1 MKYRNIKILLL
12 SAVMILTVYGC
23 SKHRGFKKTD
33 DGLYYK
39 FHVKGDDTTTVKA
52 GMVLN
57 LKLKYS
63 INDSVLFNSADIPQD
78 FMLPL
83 NEPSYKGDL
92 YSGLAMMKPGDSAT
106 FITSADS
113 FFLKTI
119 KMPQLPDSTYKGK
132 DIIFD
137 VKLISAKTQQQM
149 EAEYKVKLDEMKSKE
164 QSSLENYL
172 KSANIT
178 VAPLPSGLYYIETQK
193 GNGQKPKKGDYAK
206 LHFKV
211 STIDGKVLYSSY
223 DQGQPMMWEIGQD
236 FDNKGVTEAL
246 NLMSKGTKASIIVPS
261 SLAFG
266 EQGRGQMVPPYTTL
280 LYDLELTDIVSK
292 AQLDKENAEKEKK
305 AAIEKE
311 QAKKQELSI
320 LDNYLKT
327 NKISVK
333 PTASGLYFIEIKKG
347 TGQQAATGKTV
358 KVHYTGTLLNGT
370 KFDSSVDRKQPF
382 EFTIGKGEVIP
393 GWDEG
398 IAMMK
403 EGGKAK
409 LIVPSRLAYGENG
422 RMPTIPPSAT
432 LIFDVELIDVK

>member
-1 MKYRNIKILLL
+1 MKYRNIYLMLL
-12 SAVMILTVYGC
+12 SAVMIFTVTGC
-23 SKHRGFKKTD
+23 SKHRGFKKSD

-39 FHVKGDDTTTVKA
+39 FHVRGDDTTTLKT

-63 INDSVLFNSADIPQD
+63 INDSVLFNSADIEQD

-92 YSGLAMMKPGDSAT
+92 YAGLAMMKPGDSAT

-119 KMPQLPDSTYKGK
+119 RMPSLPDSAFIGK
-132 DIIFD
+132 EIFFD
-137 VKLISAKTQQQM
+137 VKLISAKTQEQL

-164 QSSLENYL
+164 EATLAQYL
-172 KSANIT
+172 KSNNVT
-178 VAPLPSGLYYIETQK
+178 VAPLPSGLYYIETKK
-193 GNGQKPKKGDYAK
+193 GTGIKPKTGDFGK

-211 STIDGKVLYSSY
+211 STIDGNVLYSSFE
-223 DQGQPMMWEIGQD
+223 QGEPMMWENGKE

-246 NLMSKGTKASIIVPS
+246 SIMSKGSKASIIVPS

-280 LYDLELTDIVSK
+280 LYDLEMTDVMSK
-292 AQLDKENAEKEKK
+292 AQFEKEKAEKERQAAELKEK
-305 AAIEKE
+305 AKREE
-311 QAKKQELSI
+311 MSTLQS
-320 LDNYLKT
+320 YLNS
-327 NKISVK
+327 NKISVA
-333 PTASGLYFIEIKKG
+333 PTATGLYYIETKKG
-347 TGQQAATGKTV
+347 TGVQAAPGKTV
-358 KVHYTGTLLNGT
+358 EVHYTGTLLNGT
-370 KFDSSVDRKQPF
+370 KFDSSFDRNKPF
-382 EFTIGKGEVIP
+382 EFVLGQGQVIP
-393 GWDEG
+393 GWEEG

-409 LIVPSRLAYGENG
+409 LIIPSKLGYGENG
-422 RMPTIPPSAT
+422 QGSRIPPSAT
-432 LIFDVELIDVK
+432 LIFEVELISVK

>member
-1 MKYRNIKILLL
+1 MRYRNINLLLL
-12 SAVMILTVYGC
+12 SAVLISALYGC
-23 SKHRGFKKTD
+23 SKHRGFKKTE

-39 FHVKGDDTTTVKA
+39 FHVKGNDTTTVKT
-52 GMVLN
+52 GMILN

-63 INDSVLFNSADIPQD
+63 INDSVLFNSAEIPQD

-92 YSGLAMMKPGDSAT
+92 YAGLAMMKPGDSAT

-119 KMPQLPDSTYKGK
+119 RMPELPDSSFRGK
-132 DIIFD
+132 EIIFD

-149 EAEYKVKLDEMKSKE
+149 EAEYKVKLEELKAKE
-164 QSSLENYL
+164 QTSLENYL

-178 VAPLPSGLYYIETQK
+178 TAPLPSGLYYMETQK
-193 GNGQKPKKGDYAK
+193 GNGQKPKKGDYGK

-223 DQGQPMMWEIGQD
+223 EQGEPMLWESGQD

-266 EQGRGQMVPPYTTL
+266 EQGRGQMVPPYSTL

-292 AQLDKENAEKEKK
+292 AQLEKENAEKERK
-305 AAIEKE
+305 AAAEKE
-311 QAKKQELSI
+311 LAKKQEMSL
-320 LDNYLKT
+320 LDNYIKA
-327 NKISVK
+327 NKITVK
-333 PTASGLYFIEIKKG
+333 PTASGLYYLETKKG
-347 TGQQAATGKTV
+347 TGPQAAAGKTV

-370 KFDSSVDRKQPF
+370 KFDSSVDRKEPF
-382 EFTIGKGEVIP
+382 EFVLGQGQVIP

-403 EGGKAK
+403 KGGKAK
-409 LIVPSRLAYGENG
+409 LIIPSRIAYGEDG

-432 LIFDVELIDVK
+432 LIFEVELIDVK

>member
-193 GNGQKPKKGDYAK
+193 GNGQKPKKGDYGK